1 MGALTVSR
9 GHIGALRLAALFG
22 LKKVQPFVGQ
32 GCTGK
37 LPRIHQ
43 PSIREPGQP
52 SNAQLANINRLS
64 IQLIVRQDK
73 RALDHGDDH
82 CSQMSRNC

>member
-1 MGALTVSR
+1 MDELKGNRAHFCS
-9 GHIGALRLAALFG
+9 LRLAALFG

-64 IQLIVRQDK
+64 IQLIARQGK
-73 RALDHGDDH
+73 HALDHGDDH
-82 CSQMSRNC
+82 CSQMSRSF